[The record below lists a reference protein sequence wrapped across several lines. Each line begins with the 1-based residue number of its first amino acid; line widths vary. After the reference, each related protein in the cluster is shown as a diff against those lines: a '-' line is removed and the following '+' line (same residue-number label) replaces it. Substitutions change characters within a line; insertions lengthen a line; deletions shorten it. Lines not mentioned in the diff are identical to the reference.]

1 MYLSLPSK
9 ALYLLIA
16 LAFVACEGA
25 AVPQAPISFNNLS
38 PEKEPSVIS
47 ENLPINCSQLISPN
61 GKVNIAALAALDA
74 AEPVS
79 TAPPPPSDCF
89 HKNPI

>member
-79 TAPPPPSDCF
+79 TAPPPE
-89 HKNPI
+89 